1 VHGFG
6 TNPGQLRFYLHLP
19 PRQPVPGAPLIVI
32 LHGCRQD
39 AAGFAADGGW
49 IALADRLGV
58 PLVLPEQ
65 SFTNHRLRCFSWYRP
80 GDVGRGEGEALS
92 IRQMAGFAMR
102 HLGSDRRR
110 VFVAGLSAG
119 GAMAAALLAAYPAV
133 FAAGAVVAGLPV
145 GTAGS
150 APMAMLRMHRAD
162 PWRTEAGLVAAARG
176 ARPAGARWPR
186 LSVWHG
192 SADRSVDPAHAE
204 LLVAQWLGLHR
215 LDFHPAGWPSC
226 GPGCSGGAGAARPS
240 PPSSNGRWR
249 GWAMASPSRRA
260 AGPAPGC
267 SMPASPLWSTSPPS
281 GAWKRCPAELSQ
293 AASPG
298 DRGGW
303 RGCTGR
309 GTAAPPARR
318 APADVAR

>member
-215 LDFHPAGWPSC
+215 LDFSSGRVTELR
-226 GPGCSGGAGAARPS
+226 PGVFRRSWG
-240 PPSSNGRWR
+240 
-249 GWAMASPSRRA
+249 RA
-260 AGPAPGC
+260 AKPAVEQWTLEGMGHGFPI
-267 SMPASPLWSTSPPS
+267 
-281 GAWKRCPAELSQ
+281 
-293 AASPG
+293 AASGRAGPWMLDAGIAAVEHIATFWGLEALPG
-298 DRGGW
+298 
-303 RGCTGR
+303 
-309 GTAAPPARR
+309 
-318 APADVAR
+318 